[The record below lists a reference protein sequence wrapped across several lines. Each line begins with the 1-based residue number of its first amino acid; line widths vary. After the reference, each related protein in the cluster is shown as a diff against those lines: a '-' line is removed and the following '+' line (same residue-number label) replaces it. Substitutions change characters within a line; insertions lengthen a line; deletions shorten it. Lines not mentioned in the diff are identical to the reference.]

1 MKQYGKKMVGAVFVI
16 GLVFGLTRGLIG
28 PVWAAEQIVVCNW
41 GGRDSDLEKEA
52 FYDPFEKET
61 GIRVIITSPPLVG
74 KIKAQ
79 IDSGNIEWDLI
90 LTDIPSIMSLT
101 EEGKEYLEEI
111 DYAKIDAKLSAQII
125 PETKRK
131 YSVGGRIYSFN
142 ICYNTKTLKK
152 LPKTYADFW
161 DAKNFPG
168 ARSLNNSLGGIF
180 PQLEA
185 ALMADGVPMN
195 KLYPLD
201 VERAWKSMDRVKPLV
216 TKWYKSHG
224 EVVQM
229 LVKGEVDMAVTIGPM
244 VISEKWLGAP
254 VAAGF
259 VEQKLAADNW
269 CILKGTKNKVN
280 AYKLMHYVLDAKR
293 QAKFS
298 SQAPYGPS
306 NMEASKYI
314 DPKLSVDIN
323 TAPEN
328 YKASYW
334 QDVKWWA
341 EVGSDG
347 KSNRESAIERMNGW
361 LMQ

>member
-1 MKQYGKKMVGAVFVI
+1 MSNKKTGGYTMKQHGKKMIVAAFAI
-16 GLVFGLTRGLIG
+16 GLVFALTPGWVI
-28 PVWAAEQIVVCNW
+28 PVRAAEQIVVCNW

-61 GIRVIITSPPLVG
+61 GIKVIITSPPLVG

-101 EEGKEYLEEI
+101 EEGKVYLEEI
-111 DYAKIDAKLSAQII
+111 DYSKLDSKLMSQLI

-185 ALMADGVPMN
+185 ALMADGVPME

-201 VERAWKSMDRVKPLV
+201 VERAWKSMDRVKPII

-259 VEQKLAADNW
+259 VQQ
-269 CILKGTKNKVN
+269 ITGV
-280 AYKLMHYVLDAKR
+280 
-293 QAKFS
+293 FS
-298 SQAPYGPS
+298 RARRTRPMLTS
-306 NMEASKYI
+306 
-314 DPKLSVDIN
+314 
-323 TAPEN
+323 
-328 YKASYW
+328 
-334 QDVKWWA
+334 
-341 EVGSDG
+341 
-347 KSNRESAIERMNGW
+347 
-361 LMQ
+361 